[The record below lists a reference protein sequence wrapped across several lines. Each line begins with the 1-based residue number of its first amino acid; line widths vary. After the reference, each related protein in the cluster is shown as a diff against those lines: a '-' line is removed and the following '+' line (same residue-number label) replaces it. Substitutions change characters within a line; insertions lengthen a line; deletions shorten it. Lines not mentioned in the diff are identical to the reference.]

1 MCVQDR
7 GRDAVCRSDELNANL
22 ITFKMVKTLYLF
34 QRAWSRISA
43 KKKVYFLKSIKCFI
57 EINLIFIFIFERT
70 VKFEKLNCKNVK
82 MKLYININTC
92 TCT

>member
-43 KKKVYFLKSIKCFI
+43 KKRFTF
-57 EINLIFIFIFERT
+57 
-70 VKFEKLNCKNVK
+70 
-82 MKLYININTC
+82 
-92 TCT
+92 